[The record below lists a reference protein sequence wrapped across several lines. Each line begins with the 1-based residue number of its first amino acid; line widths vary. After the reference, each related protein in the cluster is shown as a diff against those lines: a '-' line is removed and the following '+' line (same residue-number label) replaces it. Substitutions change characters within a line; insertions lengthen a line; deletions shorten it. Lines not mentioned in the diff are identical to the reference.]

1 MNFKGA
7 KVSGAFQAAYILVY
21 TPLSPGGLSWGEWV
35 AAGVVVLVGVVMYFA
50 WNIRKG
56 YLPAEERRRRLVA
69 G

>member
-1 MNFKGA
+1 
-7 KVSGAFQAAYILVY
+7 
-21 TPLSPGGLSWGEWV
+21 V
-35 AAGVVVLVGVVMYFA
+35 ATGVVVLVGVVMYFA